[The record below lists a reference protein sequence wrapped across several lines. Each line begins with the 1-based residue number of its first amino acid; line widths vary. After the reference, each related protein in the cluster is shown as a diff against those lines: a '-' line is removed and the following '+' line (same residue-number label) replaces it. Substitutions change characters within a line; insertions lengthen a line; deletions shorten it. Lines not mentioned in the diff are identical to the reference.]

1 MQFIRNIDHPVCVNV
16 MMIMANRSGDK
27 QICKNDY
34 YLTIVQGRSVGAS
47 TYIYFINAFDYRI

>member
-1 MQFIRNIDHPVCVNV
+1 MQFIRNTDNPVCVNV

-34 YLTIVQGRSVGAS
+34 YLTIVQWRSAGAVR
-47 TYIYFINAFDYRI
+47 YIYL

>member
-34 YLTIVQGRSVGAS
+34 YLTIVQWRSAGAVR
-47 TYIYFINAFDYRI
+47 YIYFINAFDYRI